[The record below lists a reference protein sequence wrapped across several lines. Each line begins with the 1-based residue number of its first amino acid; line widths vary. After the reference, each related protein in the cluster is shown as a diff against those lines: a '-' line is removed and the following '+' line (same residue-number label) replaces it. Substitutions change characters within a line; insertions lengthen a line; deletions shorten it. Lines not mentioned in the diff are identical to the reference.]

1 MTSTLR
7 VIVLTCLVSA
17 CATTPPISRLKGA
30 MASVAD
36 RLVDVKRDAA
46 GHPISFRFKRGK

>member
-17 CATTPPISRLKGA
+17 CATTPPIMKLKGA
-30 MASVAD
+30 LAARAD
-36 RLVDVKRDAA
+36 RLVVVVRDAA
-46 GHPISFRFKRGK
+46 GHPVSFRFRP